1 MLQQGGVF
9 AEGTRGAS
17 RRLEQRTFHALKE
30 GSVDA
35 RARASQRQGAKQHA
49 SRPEYRRRDAC
60 RVGVAVT
67 DGEAIAGPADGLVGF
82 ARLAGKRGKH
92 ASAGADQQRQYVA
105 LAYRV
110 ADRMLGF
117 DTIKA
122 GADVT
127 RTNIEGNTLP
137 TVLGEVAHD
146 RQQDINRHD
155 RALIERAEPKGG
167 RPDPVASIV
176 QALKQLPAQQRI
188 RQPQD
193 RALVEAGTHR
203 DFGQAERAFV
213 GGEGIEDGV
222 IRLRGYEIQHLIGR
236 VSFPAMI
243 WLMLRGELPSEDQAA
258 LLGIALGAAVD
269 HGPQAPSIAIARM
282 AATCG
287 VGINSAMASAIN
299 VLGDVHGGAG
309 EQALSLYGDIAV
321 VIDGGAALNEAVSAR
336 LDRFFAEEKC
346 YVPGLGH
353 RFHPVDPRAPRL
365 LELTREFAARSIV
378 NGRFADIAEAIEAD
392 VARRKGKKIPL
403 NIDGATAVIYGELGF
418 PPPLTRGLFVL
429 SRSVG
434 ILAHAWEQSQQSE
447 RNKGPLPREWLWAYT
462 GTPAR
467 PFPEDG
473 GTSG

>member
-1 MLQQGGVF
+1 MSD
-9 AEGTRGAS
+9 AEKQSGRERG
-17 RRLEQRTFHALKE
+17 EEWWQT
-30 GSVDA
+30 G
-35 RARASQRQGAKQHA
+35 
-49 SRPEYRRRDAC
+49 
-60 RVGVAVT
+60 
-67 DGEAIAGPADGLVGF
+67 I
-82 ARLAGKRGKH
+82 
-92 ASAGADQQRQYVA
+92 
-105 LAYRV
+105 
-110 ADRMLGF
+110 
-117 DTIKA
+117 
-122 GADVT
+122 
-127 RTNIEGNTLP
+127 IEMSP
-137 TVLGEVAHD
+137 
-146 RQQDINRHD
+146 
-155 RALIERAEPKGG
+155 
-167 RPDPVASIV
+167 
-176 QALKQLPAQQRI
+176 
-188 RQPQD
+188 
-193 RALVEAGTHR
+193 
-203 DFGQAERAFV
+203 
-213 GGEGIEDGV
+213 GV

-243 WLMLRGELPSEDQAA
+243 WLMLRCELPSEDQAA

-309 EQALSLYGDIAV
+309 EQALSFYGDIATA
-321 VIDGGAALNEAVSAR
+321 IDGGAALGEAVSAR
-336 LDRFFAEEKC
+336 LDRFFVEEKG

-365 LELTREFAARSIV
+365 LELTREFAARGVV
-378 NGRFADIAEAIEAD
+378 NGRFADIAEAIEAE
-392 VARRKGKKIPL
+392 VAHRKGKRIPL

-462 GTPAR
+462 GMPVR
-467 PFPEDG
+467 PLPEEG